1 MDNSIDK
8 VAQGFFISLLVCSFI
23 NDSYI
28 IIDNL
33 FKNKHVK
40 KKVNHINHLYKVVSN
55 IAFNNYKNDEEGNII
70 IDDSIKDDED
80 NDSIKDEEDNDS
92 IKDEKDNESPHK
104 EDNKEL
110 QELNEKL
117 NNELIYQEEK
127 IEAQESISKLH
138 VEEQSQESQVP
149 EKEEQSEKPILEVLP
164 QNKSNLFSDKIYYH
178 TKSKNTQKS
187 KNEIH
192 INNSLKPQCEEILNN
207 EENKQLN
214 RKNKDSQTLN
224 KNIKEKITKK
234 NKSKKNNDN

>member
-40 KKVNHINHLYKVVSN
+40 KKVNHLSHVYKVVSN

-70 IDDSIKDDED
+70 IDDPS
-80 NDSIKDEEDNDS
+80 KDEEDNDS
-92 IKDEKDNESPHK
+92 IDE

-110 QELNEKL
+110 EELNEKL
-117 NNELIYQEEK
+117 NNELIHQEEK
-127 IEAQESISKLH
+127 IESHESISESPVQEKEEQAQESILELH
-138 VEEQSQESQVP
+138 IQEEQVQETVELLAQYG
-149 EKEEQSEKPILEVLP
+149 
-164 QNKSNLFSDKIYYH
+164 SNPFSDAELHQCVKH
-178 TKSKNTQKS
+178 KSKNTQKS

-192 INNSLKPQCEEILNN
+192 NNSNINNSLKSHSQEILNN

-214 RKNKDSQTLN
+214 RKNKDSQILN